1 MRLLRVEGGTL
12 ERRADLIKVR
22 IKDDDTRIAAHL
34 KHAPAYH
41 CVEAVFTVFALVGAE
56 LAQRWLS
63 PEHDEW
69 VGHITLTCFLFF
81 SFDMLLLHKSEPSY
95 GFSSREFLDA
105 IATLV
110 LLPAIPAFYRH
121 VAPVFGIGVTN
132 FLTQGTA
139 ARASR
144 AARVGSR
151 AGRLIK
157 HATYAAE
164 AVATFVAGH
173 SSQLKNYLKESP
185 SPNPNPNPNPNP
197 ESNLNPNPKSNHN
210 PNYRC

>member
-132 FLTQGTA
+132 FLTQA
-139 ARASR
+139 
-144 AARVGSR
+144 
-151 AGRLIK
+151 
-157 HATYAAE
+157 
-164 AVATFVAGH
+164 
-173 SSQLKNYLKESP
+173 
-185 SPNPNPNPNPNP
+185 
-197 ESNLNPNPKSNHN
+197 
-210 PNYRC
+210 C